1 MAARANSKPCQTSE
15 IELFRKLL
23 LVTETNSESWKTSM
37 MEICVSIDYDQF
49 EECKEVFIYF
59 GLSIANRGV
68 SLNIFTF
75 CNLRKAWVF
84 FNPSVSNQMSL
95 IVASVDNSA

>member
-1 MAARANSKPCQTSE
+1 
-15 IELFRKLL
+15 
-23 LVTETNSESWKTSM
+23 M

-49 EECKEVFIYF
+49 EECKEVFVYF

-75 CNLRKAWVF
+75 CNLRKA
-84 FNPSVSNQMSL
+84 
-95 IVASVDNSA
+95 

>member
-1 MAARANSKPCQTSE
+1 
-15 IELFRKLL
+15 
-23 LVTETNSESWKTSM
+23 M

-49 EECKEVFIYF
+49 EECKEVFVYS

-75 CNLRKAWVF
+75 CNLRKA
-84 FNPSVSNQMSL
+84 
-95 IVASVDNSA
+95 